1 MNEDVSLNAFTDI
14 NVSGQTSIYSAVLEA
29 FDRIEQLQ
37 EPNRVV
43 RDLLHPCNAILDVGC
58 GTVLEKPDRCP

>member
-1 MNEDVSLNAFTDI
+1 MNEDISLNGFTDI

-37 EPNRVV
+37 EAHISAA
-43 RDLLHPCNAILDVGC
+43 LLAVSGMPSPQV
-58 GTVLEKPDRCP
+58 

>member
-1 MNEDVSLNAFTDI
+1 MNEDISLNGFADI

-37 EPNRVV
+37 EPNRLV

-58 GTVLEKPDRCP
+58 GTRLENPDRCP